1 MAVSRIY
8 TIFGKLFNHFSIMEH
23 NDISN
28 DLILKLNEVTVD
40 KEQQNGQYDK

>member
-8 TIFGKLFNHFSIMEH
+8 TIFWKLFN